1 VSKFGRYFARKG
13 WFGFGKEAI
22 ENSDETV
29 TAVDTDKQQTAG
41 HRDQVE
47 RRWHVGEQGSRIL
60 IEVAT
65 AYAITKILLPVRII
79 FSVWATPW
87 TARVFIGRAS
97 GMTMKPAAAGK
108 VATISKDGGKAT
120 RGH

>member
-1 VSKFGRYFARKG
+1 MWKFGRYFARKG
-13 WFGFGKEAI
+13 WFGFSKETI

-29 TAVDTDKQQTAG
+29 ATVDIDKQQTAG
-41 HRDQVE
+41 NRDQVE
-47 RRWHVGEQGSRIL
+47 RRWHVGEQGRRIL

-87 TARVFIGRAS
+87 TARVFIVKAF
-97 GMTMKPAAAGK
+97 GMTRKSAAAGK
-108 VATISKDGGKAT
+108 GATITKDGGKET